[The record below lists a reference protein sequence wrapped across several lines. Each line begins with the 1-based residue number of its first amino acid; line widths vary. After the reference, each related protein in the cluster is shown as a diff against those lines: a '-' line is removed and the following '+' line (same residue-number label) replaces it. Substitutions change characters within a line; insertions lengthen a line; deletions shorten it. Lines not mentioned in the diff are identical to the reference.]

1 MIEEKAHSQAIT
13 ILNAER
19 QELLLCRERIQA
31 LTNALK
37 EGGELNAQLQARI
50 AELESPALAGQDV
63 AIEFVVKAEE
73 PDHTEGK
80 GSEAMRESIA
90 SQIEGQ

>member
-50 AELESPALAGQDV
+50 VELGGLNKSLARDGQD
-63 AIEFVVKAEE
+63 AAKTEE
-73 PDHTEGK
+73 PDHTVDE